1 MAFQFP
7 AGIQTGSII
16 SPGITIYYPQ
26 LIGMQNLNVQ
36 EQINQTIIKT
46 VYYMQQEQNKVQ
58 TGTNM
63 QVTGHYEIKTNERG
77 ILSLILSNYAYSQPM
92 AHGFTVVK
100 SLTFDINTGKQYN
113 LPDLFKPGSD
123 YVAVL
128 SRFIN
133 EQIKQRDLPLL
144 NGFTSIKPN
153 QDYYLA
159 DKSLVV
165 YFQLYEITPYYV
177 GFPMFPISNYQL
189 LSIAAP
195 NGPLDI
201 LSADIV

>member
-36 EQINQTIIKT
+36 EQINQAIIKM